1 MIKLS
6 EKHLTHSSEFY
17 TPNLKDIEIIRRL
30 EIQHTKEGRILPII
44 EIKLIKSQLV
54 AAVLFKFI
62 DPAYSDNEGGHPEYT
77 KVVQGP
83 ANIVYKIALRNAS
96 KIGIGYER
104 RFNQEWNKTLLAIVN
119 KPSPNKSMLNL
130 GTFRTKGENK
140 ENFGLY
146 DLKTPSELLLQK
158 FIQSKIAGNV
168 FAAKARV
175 DEATFYR
182 HLQGSAISRDA
193 AVKYAKVLGC
203 DPSELLFNPLLVPI
217 WGRVNTQE
225 MLTIDKLAVLAGEIR
240 PNTKDD
246 YAVCPREIYR
256 PDVKCITV
264 DETNS
269 VYHNH
274 NIFYYHQPEPK
285 VFGSF
290 LTPTEMNSFEN
301 QLVIV
306 GTPIKNFNDKE
317 IRYRYFVGIYKA
329 HPERKDLFN
338 ITSIDPYI
346 QYGGPGSIGDEDPN
360 EYAAYLTDLL
370 ENNYVIDGVKHGPET
385 FVAPVV
391 SIVNPNRISKTKAR
405 AEIIKDH
412 DKFYGAARMS
422 DQMNILK
429 YKELL
434 NQAREKAV
442 RKMKQTEDESIRR
455 MKYITHQSQQI
466 GKEIRAL
473 SEKIEQQK
481 QGANPLQKI
490 FADTWNPFNKEKSEK
505 EFKAAE
511 LEKLMKEQYETL
523 EKLKEAV
530 SVPELLDNDPI
541 PYVNMD
547 DEDKV
552 A

>member
-1 MIKLS
+1 MINKLS
-6 EKHLTHSSEFY
+6 EKHLTSSTEY
-17 TPNLKDIEIIRRL
+17 YSPNLRDVEIIRRL

-54 AAVLFKFI
+54 AEVLFKFI

-83 ANIVYKIALRNAS
+83 ANTVYKIALRNAS

-104 RFNQEWNKTLLAIVN
+104 RFNQEWNKTLLAIAN

-158 FIQSKIAGNV
+158 FIQSKLAGNV

-182 HLQGSAISRDA
+182 HLSGTAITREA

-203 DPSELLFNPLLVPI
+203 DPAELLFNPLLVPI
-217 WGRVNTQE
+217 WGRANTQE
-225 MLTIDKLAVLAGEIR
+225 MMTIDKHAVLPGEIR
-240 PNTKDD
+240 PNTKDN

-264 DETNS
+264 DEDNS

-274 NIFYYHQPEPK
+274 NFFYYHQPEPK
-285 VFGSF
+285 IFGSF
-290 LTPTEMNSFEN
+290 ITPTEMQQYEN

-317 IRYRYFVGIYKA
+317 VRYRYFVGIYKA

-346 QYGGPGSIGDEDPN
+346 NYEPPSGEESPEDYGD
-360 EYAAYLTDLL
+360 YLRDIL
-370 ENNYVIDGVKHGPET
+370 ENNYVIDGVKHGPNT
-385 FVAPVV
+385 FIAPVV
-391 SIVNPNRISKTKAR
+391 SIVNPERIAKTEIR
-405 AEIIKDH
+405 SEIIKDH
-412 DKFYGAARMS
+412 SKFYAQARMS
-422 DQMNILK
+422 DQMLILK
-429 YKELL
+429 YKEQL
-434 NQAREKAV
+434 NHLKEKAA
-442 RKMKQTEDESIRR
+442 RKIKQTEEEALRR
-455 MKYITHQSQQI
+455 VKYINHQAQNLN
-466 GKEIRAL
+466 KEIKL
-473 SEKIEQQK
+473 LTEKIEQQNY
-481 QGANPLQKI
+481 GANAMQKV
-490 FADTWNPFNKEKSEK
+490 FHDTWNPFNKDKSEK

-511 LEKLMKEQYETL
+511 LEQLMREQQETI
-523 EKLKEAV
+523 KRLKDAV
-530 SVPELLDNDPI
+530 VVPE
-541 PYVNMD
+541 
-547 DEDKV
+547 
-552 A
+552 